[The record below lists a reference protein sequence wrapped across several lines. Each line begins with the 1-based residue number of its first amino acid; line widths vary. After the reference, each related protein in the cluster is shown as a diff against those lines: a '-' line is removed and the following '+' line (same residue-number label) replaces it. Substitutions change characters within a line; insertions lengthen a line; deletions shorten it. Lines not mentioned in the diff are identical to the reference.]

1 MNKLC
6 ASYMEDARGVKRN
19 TPNREFVLRLIED
32 AYKAGLEDAYKGIKP
47 LDWEVARYEMSA
59 CTFVG
64 LFVIRPLLKGGF
76 DVDYNGKTLCT
87 RLTLSKAKEFA
98 NNVYRKKQRK
108 GWDYDTEINRKS
120 EQLIEAEV

>member
-1 MNKLC
+1 MKTETMNKFLS
-6 ASYMEDARGVKRN
+6 SYMEDARALKRKF
-19 TPNREFVLRLIED
+19 PNRKFVLRKVEY

-47 LDWEVARYEMSA
+47 LDWEVARYEMSV

-76 DVDYNGKTLCT
+76 VVSYNGETLCT

-98 NNVYRKKQRK
+98 NKYYQKKVKERL
-108 GWDYDTEINRKS
+108 G
-120 EQLIEAEV
+120 L

>member
-1 MNKLC
+1 MKTETVEKLC

-32 AYKAGLEDAYKGIKP
+32 AYKAGIEDAYKGIKP

-76 DVDYNGKTLCT
+76 EVSYNGETLCT

-98 NNVYRKKQRK
+98 NKYYQKKVKERL
-108 GWDYDTEINRKS
+108 G
-120 EQLIEAEV
+120 L